1 MSDLNYTRADVD
13 EAFFNLGKLAGRL
26 PADEGKRLAMMSQV
40 IANFLEKVIEENR
53 RLKNGDE
60 FDMDGRC

>member
-1 MSDLNYTRADVD
+1 MTNKNVTEV
-13 EAFFNLGKLAGRL
+13 EANEALFNIGKLAGRIN
-26 PADEGKRLAMMSQV
+26 ADEGKRLHMMTSTLMKYIKQ
-40 IANFLEKVIEENR
+40 LTKENE

>member
-1 MSDLNYTRADVD
+1 MIDYNYTQADVD
-13 EAFFNLGKLAGRL
+13 EAFFNLGRMAGRL

-40 IANFLEKVIEENR
+40 IASFLEKVVEENQH
-53 RLKNGDE
+53 LKGQN